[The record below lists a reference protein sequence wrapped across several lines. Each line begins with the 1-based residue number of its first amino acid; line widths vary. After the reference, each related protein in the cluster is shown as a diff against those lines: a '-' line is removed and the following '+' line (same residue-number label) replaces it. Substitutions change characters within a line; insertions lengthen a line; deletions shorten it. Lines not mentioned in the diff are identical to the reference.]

1 MSTKALKKRHGELA
15 QAMTEFVIMLVAFLG
30 VTIILV
36 LLLAVFSEYGR
47 RLISLVAWEPF
58 M

>member
-1 MSTKALKKRHGELA
+1 MSMKAVKKRRGEQA
-15 QAMTEFVIMLVAFLG
+15 QAMTEFVIMLVMLLV
-30 VTIILV
+30 VTITLV